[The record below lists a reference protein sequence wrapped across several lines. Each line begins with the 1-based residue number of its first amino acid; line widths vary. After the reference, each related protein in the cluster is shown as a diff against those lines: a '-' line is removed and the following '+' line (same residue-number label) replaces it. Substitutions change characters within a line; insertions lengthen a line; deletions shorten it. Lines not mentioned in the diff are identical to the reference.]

1 MSVPR
6 ARAGWCR
13 LACRLGGSRG
23 THRCARAVVRHAQTI
38 GVCVGVSYL
47 QMTTPCPRLSAAS
60 SLSPCYRNYRNYR
73 NYQGTIGALS
83 EHYRIDS

>member
-47 QMTTPCPRLSAAS
+47 QMPTLSA
-60 SLSPCYRNYRNYR
+60 LVGRLQPDLLRRRTTLGHIN
-73 NYQGTIGALS
+73 
-83 EHYRIDS
+83 

>member
-47 QMTTPCPRLSAAS
+47 QMPTLSA
-60 SLSPCYRNYRNYR
+60 LVGRLQPDLLRRWTTLGHMN
-73 NYQGTIGALS
+73 
-83 EHYRIDS
+83 